1 MTDRLV
7 DEGSAV
13 DGSPVSVPQLL
24 PCHTSTCL
32 GCGPDNVHGLHLVA
46 YRTADSVYADVTFTD
61 RHVGAPGLAHG
72 GAVATACDDVLGF
85 TPWLIGPPAVTRR
98 LTVEYLLPVPLN
110 QPHRITAHI
119 EMRQG
124 RALHVRA
131 AGVGDG
137 IIRFTAEA
145 VFVAVDA
152 EHFAAHGDVSGF
164 GGLLEQFGRDGVPR
178 NGLAR

>member
-1 MTDRLV
+1 MV
-7 DEGSAV
+7 DEGSAPG
-13 DGSPVSVPQLL
+13 DLPVSVPQLL
-24 PCHTSTCL
+24 PYHTSTCL
-32 GCGPDNVHGLHLVA
+32 GCGPQNPHGLHLVA
-46 YRTADSVYADVTFTD
+46 HRSGDSVYADVTFTD

-72 GAVATACDDVLGF
+72 GAVAAACDDVLGF
-85 TPWLIGPPAVTRR
+85 TPWLIGAPAVTRR

-131 AGVGDG
+131 AGVGGDG
-137 IIRFTAEA
+137 IIRFTADA
-145 VFVAVDA
+145 VFVLVDA

-164 GGLLEQFGRDGVPR
+164 GGLLEQFGRDGVSR